1 MPMPPHKAMAM
12 AISDSVTVSM
22 SEEMI
27 GMLRLIDSAREVFR
41 SVPEG
46 VTSEKRVASDKSSKV
61 RPVGL
66 ASSKNSSAGR

>member
-1 MPMPPHKAMAM
+1 MAM

-61 RPVGL
+61 QDP
-66 ASSKNSSAGR
+66 